1 MSHFDEAS
9 SAVQAALDAGAGYA
23 DARIMVRRTESMT
36 ARDGDVEDLSSDE
49 SAGLGVRALVGS
61 SWGFYAVP
69 DLSDAAARAA
79 GRRAAQ
85 IAAASATVPGPP
97 IDLVPAGAGAAS
109 WASECEVDPL
119 TVPLSTK
126 GDLLVRA
133 TTAAKEAGADI
144 AEALYRIWDTR
155 KWFVSSDGHR
165 IDQHIR
171 ECGAGVWASALGD
184 GEVQRRSWPS
194 HGGQFGTRGWEL
206 VDELDLIANA

>member
-1 MSHFDEAS
+1 MSVGSPRVSGMSVDHFDEAGA
-9 SAVQAALDAGAGYA
+9 AVQAALDAGARYA
-23 DARIMVRRTESMT
+23 DARVMVRRTESMT

-69 DLSDAAARAA
+69 GLSDGTARAA

-97 IDLVPAGAGAAS
+97 IDLVPAGAGEAS
-109 WASECEVDPL
+109 WASDCEADPL
-119 TVPLSTK
+119 SVPLSAK

-165 IDQHIR
+165 IDQHTR
-171 ECGAGVWASALGD
+171 ECGAGVWASAIGE
-184 GEVQRRSWPS
+184 GEVQPRS
-194 HGGQFGTRGWEL
+194 
-206 VDELDLIANA
+206 